1 MVVVLTP
8 KTRVIK
14 LHSILYNTSVFE
26 LVAMVTF
33 FNYYGTPQ
41 HTLCDSVLY
50 SYVPERLYR
59 MGKEFEVADLS
70 RVGLVRMILRAQV
83 IPKFIFISR
92 TVGSANNNM
101 LSIVEQLV

>member
-1 MVVVLTP
+1 
-8 KTRVIK
+8 
-14 LHSILYNTSVFE
+14 
-26 LVAMVTF
+26 
-33 FNYYGTPQ
+33 
-41 HTLCDSVLY
+41 
-50 SYVPERLYR
+50 